1 MANDRKHCHKKAE
14 KGYSIAICDRV
25 DYLKEAN
32 KQVSNKNVYKEVEFK
47 GNMLTE
53 LDKTSNKF
61 LRTLKLEEV
70 YQKRI

>member
-14 KGYSIAICDRV
+14 KGYSIVICDRV

-47 GNMLTE
+47 ENMLTE